1 MTKKKYFR
9 SIQPDF
15 FLKKTIKDINKGV
28 LFGAFLAILSYF
40 FYGKIL
46 MSAFLLVLV
55 AIYDFGN
62 KKMKKEGVFLWGGI
76 FFVFF
81 CCVLISKII
90 KAIFYFS
97 DHIKRTGYIAPDTS
111 NKFESIF
118 SFLHNSSILFWV
130 LLSVSIVNMFL
141 GMIDKNEKT
150 GGEKFRQGLFIMINV
165 SVLELVSSA
174 FISLSR

>member
-15 FLKKTIKDINKGV
+15 FIKKTIKNINIRV

-46 MSAFLLVLV
+46 LSAFLLVLV
-55 AIYDFGN
+55 AIYDFSN
-62 KKMKKEGVFLWGGI
+62 KKMKKEGVFLWGGT

-90 KAIFYFS
+90 KAIFSFS
-97 DHIKRTGYIAPDTS
+97 DHVKRIGDIDPYIS
-111 NKFESIF
+111 NKLESI
-118 SFLHNSSILFWV
+118 LNSSILFWV
-130 LLSVSIVNMFL
+130 PLSLGFVVMFL
-141 GMIDKNEKT
+141 GVIDKNEKT
-150 GGEKFRQGLFIMINV
+150 RGEKFRQGLLMMISV

>member
-15 FLKKTIKDINKGV
+15 FIKKTIKNINIRV

-40 FYGKIL
+40 FYGKIFL
-46 MSAFLLVLV
+46 STFLLVLV

-90 KAIFYFS
+90 KAIFSFS
-97 DHIKRTGYIAPDTS
+97 DHIKRTGYIAPDIS
-111 NKFESIF
+111 NKLESI
-118 SFLHNSSILFWV
+118 LNSSILFWV
-130 LLSVSIVNMFL
+130 PLSL
-141 GMIDKNEKT
+141 GFVIMSLGVIDKNEKT
-150 GGEKFRQGLFIMINV
+150 GDEKLRLGLLAMIIA

-174 FISLSR
+174 VISLSS

>member
-1 MTKKKYFR
+1 
-9 SIQPDF
+9 
-15 FLKKTIKDINKGV
+15 
-28 LFGAFLAILSYF
+28 
-40 FYGKIL
+40 

-97 DHIKRTGYIAPDTS
+97 DHIKRTGYITPDIS
-111 NKFESIF
+111 NKLESI
-118 SFLHNSSILFWV
+118 LNSSILFWV
-130 LLSVSIVNMFL
+130 PLSLGFVVMFL
-141 GMIDKNEKT
+141 GVIDKNEKT
-150 GGEKFRQGLFIMINV
+150 GGEKSRLGLLTMIIA

-174 FISLSR
+174 VISLSS